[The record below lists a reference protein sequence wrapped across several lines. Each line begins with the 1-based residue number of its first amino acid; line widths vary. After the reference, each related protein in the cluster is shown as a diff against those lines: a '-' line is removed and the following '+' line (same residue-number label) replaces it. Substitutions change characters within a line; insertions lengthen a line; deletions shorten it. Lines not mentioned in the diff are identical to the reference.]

1 MGIWRS
7 EKMELYK
14 MTIPKDDAWRV
25 IEALGHK
32 DFAHFIDLNK
42 QEQLFNLPF
51 AFQIKACE
59 ETERRL

>member
-1 MGIWRS
+1 
-7 EKMELYK
+7 MELYK
-14 MTIPKDDAWRV
+14 ITIPKDDAWRV